1 MDYNQ
6 ALEVLNNLRSVLYE
20 KGEITVTPKVYRQV
34 EEAVLEISMA
44 LDRQEEQ
51 LSLLSENV
59 EELRTSRDKLKEDLR
74 EINDSYITT
83 VAVREKKKV
92 KKKK

>member
-1 MDYNQ
+1 MDYTQ

-34 EEAVLEISMA
+34 EAAIHEV
-44 LDRQEEQ
+44 EEKI
-51 LSLLSENV
+51 SLLQDQNNELATEITHLTTERDQLRHV
-59 EELRTSRDKLKEDLR
+59 EM
-74 EINDSYITT
+74 IG
-83 VAVREKKKV
+83 KKV